1 MNTQELK
8 KQIAEAQHPE
18 WFENI
23 SLSLNF
29 PVVRLQLK
37 FDNFSSI
44 YQYFQ
49 TQLNGWKTIENAIPS
64 CLKGSFDFFKN
75 TFSKLNQ
82 IAVNAKNF
90 NKNQLNTYWREVTNA
105 SANNRVNNIFTYDCP
120 ETEFL
125 IKLNKEQPVYVN
137 DVYNYL
143 ASFSNNQ
150 TIHLNN
156 ANSFNAYVL
165 AYEFLLRD
173 HTNITER
180 RNAEK
185 ASITRIRND
194 FQKYLNTSEKH
205 LNQFLKESKQKTD
218 DNAKLI
224 DETREAKETNFE
236 NWYKAVKEKHEKF
249 VGETNESRKDLE
261 KTYRELLRLQEP
273 AKYWEDR
280 ASDLKKEGWKYL
292 IILSVLVF
300 LGAGSLF
307 ALLILLP
314 GQTFEKIFNSTG
326 MAIKWSIVFI
336 TFISFLAYS
345 VGLLAKTT
353 FSSFHLARDAEE
365 RKQLTY
371 LYLSLK
377 KDGNV
382 EDKDR
387 QLVLQ
392 SLFSRADTGLIKED
406 SSPTMPGAS
415 NFLNKITTERLK
427 K

>member
-8 KQIAEAQHPE
+8 KLIAEAQHPE

-29 PVVRLQLK
+29 PMASQQLK
-37 FDNFSSI
+37 FDNFSSV

-49 TQLNGWKTIENAIPS
+49 TQLEGWKAMENKIPPAI
-64 CLKGSFDFFKN
+64 KGSFDFFN
-75 TFSKLNQ
+75 NVFSKLNQ

-90 NKNQLNTYWREVTNA
+90 NETQLNNNWREVTNA
-105 SANNRVNNIFTYDCP
+105 TSNNRVNNIFTYDCP

-125 IKLNKEQPVYVN
+125 IKLNEEQPAYIN
-137 DVYNYL
+137 DVYNFL
-143 ASFSNNQ
+143 ISFSNNQ

-156 ANSFNAYVL
+156 AKNFNAYTL
-165 AYEFLLRD
+165 AYEFLQRD
-173 HTNITER
+173 HTHITER
-180 RNAEK
+180 RKAEK

-194 FQKYLNTSEKH
+194 FQKYLSTSENQ

-236 NWYKAVKEKHEKF
+236 NWYKEVKEKHEKF
-249 VGETNESRKDLE
+249 VEETNESRKDLE

-280 ASDLKKEGWKYL
+280 ATDLKKEGWKYL
-292 IILSVLVF
+292 IILSVLVL

-314 GQTFEKIFNSTG
+314 GQTFEKIFDSTG

-415 NFLNKITTERLK
+415 NFLNKIIAQ
-427 K
+427 